1 MGYIVYDGEQL
12 EFKVE
17 DRLLAHL
24 QIVIVNK
31 FRAGES
37 FVFSWKEPIETGDGR
52 STVWLA
58 PTVGLRFKFAGS
70 RAIDIN
76 PTWLD
81 VLYASA
87 ASGRGLRPEPEP
99 ELDPSTALPGSS
111 GAQVDW
117 ASDRPEPPRT
127 RRARPPVG

>member
-1 MGYIVYDGEQL
+1 MGYIVYDGELL

-31 FRAGES
+31 FRQGES
-37 FVFSWKEPIETGDGR
+37 FMFSWKEPIETGDGR
-52 STVWLA
+52 STVWFS
-58 PTVGLRFKFAGS
+58 PHIGLRFKFAGS
-70 RAIDIN
+70 RTVEIN
-76 PTWLD
+76 PTWLA
-81 VLYASA
+81 VLYAAA

-99 ELDPSTALPGSS
+99 EQDPTTTLPGSS

-117 ASDRPEPPRT
+117 AADRAEPPRT

>member
-1 MGYIVYDGEQL
+1 MGYLTYDGGTAEVQL
-12 EFKVE
+12 D
-17 DRLLAHL
+17 DRVLAHL
-24 QIVIVNK
+24 QIVIITK
-31 FRAGES
+31 IRRQES

-117 ASDRPEPPRT
+117 ASDRPGPPRT